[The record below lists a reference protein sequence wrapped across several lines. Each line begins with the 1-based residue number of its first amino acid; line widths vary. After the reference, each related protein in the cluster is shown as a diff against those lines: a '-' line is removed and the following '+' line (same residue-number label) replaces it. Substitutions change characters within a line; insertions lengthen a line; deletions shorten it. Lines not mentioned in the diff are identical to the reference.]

1 MTITWNSSKP
11 ANPVYGDVYTDSS
24 TFYSYVWLGQNW
36 TIFSAN
42 EKPEEVFTVPTEE
55 QLNKHPALKNA
66 WEEFLVI
73 KRLLG
78 V

>member
-1 MTITWNSSKP
+1 MTVTRNSSKP
-11 ANPVYGDVYTDSS
+11 ANPVYGDVYIDPC
-24 TFYSYVWLGQNW
+24 TFYNYVWLGQHW
-36 TIFSAN
+36 VIFSTN
-42 EKPEEVFTVPTEE
+42 EKSEKVFTVPTEE
-55 QLNKHPALKNA
+55 QLNKHPTLKNA